1 MEYFSELFLGKDARG
16 PRLPP
21 LLAKKKEKIKEN
33 LPGQH
38 ARGPRPPPPLA
49 RPALARSLTQ
59 TGPLGALRKS
69 ARARARERESFVRSS
84 LSLSLSLSL
93 S

>member
-1 MEYFSELFLGKDARG
+1 
-16 PRLPP
+16 
-21 LLAKKKEKIKEN
+21 

-69 ARARARERESFVRSS
+69 ARARARESKESKSRETSELYMSYWSWSCSAATAASMRTYADVCS
-84 LSLSLSLSL
+84 LYAYVC
-93 S
+93 